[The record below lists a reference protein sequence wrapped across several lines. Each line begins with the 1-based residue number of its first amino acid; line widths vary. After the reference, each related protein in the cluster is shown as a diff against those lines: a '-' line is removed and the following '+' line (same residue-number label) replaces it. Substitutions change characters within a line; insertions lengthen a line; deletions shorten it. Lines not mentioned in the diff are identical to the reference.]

1 MTKYEELK
9 QKANKYKNALVHAIA
24 YRDNLESGF
33 VVSKTNS
40 QVMDKAYVDTPF
52 IPVLSNRTST
62 AYGYIDA
69 AEFTKEELD
78 ILKALVQNHVKE
90 LEKKYEEAAIKLQA
104 VEDLL
109 S

>member
-24 YRDNLESGF
+24 YRDNLEAGF
-33 VVSKTNS
+33 VVSKTNTP
-40 QVMDKAYVDTPF
+40 VMDKAYSDTPF
-52 IPVLSNRTST
+52 TPVLSNRTSI
-62 AYGYIDA
+62 AYGYIDS
-69 AEFTKEELD
+69 AEFTEEEMNM
-78 ILKALVQNHVKE
+78 LKALVQNHTRK
-90 LEKKYEEAAIKLQA
+90 LEKKFEDAAIKLQA

>member
-9 QKANKYKNALVHAIA
+9 KKADNYKNSLAHAIA
-24 YRDNLESGF
+24 YRDNLEAGF
-33 VVSKTNS
+33 IVSKTNS
-40 QVMDKAYVDTPF
+40 PVMDRTLSNTPF
-52 IPVLSNRTST
+52 APVLSNRNST